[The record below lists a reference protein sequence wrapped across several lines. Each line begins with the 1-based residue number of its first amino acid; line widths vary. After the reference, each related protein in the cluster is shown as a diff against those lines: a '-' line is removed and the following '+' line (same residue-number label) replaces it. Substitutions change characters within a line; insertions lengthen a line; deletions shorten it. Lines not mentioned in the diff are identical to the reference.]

1 MAKIERLQM
10 SGLLSGK
17 GFVCVCV
24 SVCMF
29 PFYSPENHPL
39 LHPPLHPPR
48 TMTLQCLS
56 IPSKLRSSF
65 FLLTSFNIIMLSLS
79 QRKKKPLGK
88 LPQRHFLNCKV
99 IYLFAYQFSCLLRV
113 FTVSDFSICSKPHH
127 HGIISESTCQ
137 HLSRNLFLY
146 LPGCISWQNVF
157 LIMFLLL
164 LNIDSISTDFPF
176 KFLKSVIYVL

>member
-1 MAKIERLQM
+1 MRGCRWVVCSVVKV
-10 SGLLSGK
+10 S
-17 GFVCVCV
+17 CVCV
-24 SVCMF
+24 SMCMF

-48 TMTLQCLS
+48 TTTLQYLS

-65 FLLTSFNIIMLSLS
+65 FLLTSFNIIVLSLS

-88 LPQRHFLNCKV
+88 LPQLHFLICKV
-99 IYLFAYQFSCLLRV
+99 IYLFVYQFSCLLRRV
-113 FTVSDFSICSKPHH
+113 FTVSDFSICSKSHH
-127 HGIISESTCQ
+127 HDIISESMCQ

-164 LNIDSISTDFPF
+164 LNIDSISYFPF
-176 KFLKSVIYVL
+176 KFLKLVIYVL